1 MRNFWAIGLCAATV
15 VITGCGETKK
25 APDSTAMAAIAQRKV
40 PGDTVELSPESLRN
54 QALRVETVGRRQIT
68 DRKVFPASVEEAANR
83 SSTVSVPIAGRIQ
96 QISVDVGSRV
106 RAGQIVATLNST
118 ELGSAKA
125 ELLSAK
131 ANLLAVKSR
140 LLVAKSQSQRESYLA
155 ERGISSQRE
164 KQEAQVQLSS
174 AQAQYEGA
182 ETTIQAAE
190 ARLLALGLVESEVNQ
205 LINGKDIT
213 PRLYARS
220 PIAGQVLVR
229 QARVGQV
236 IQPGEAMFNISDLSE
251 VWVVLK
257 VFQSDLGRLQAGDRV
272 RFSVRGG
279 QTVNGRVLLVSDTLD
294 PQTRTADVRVVIPNA
309 DRKLKPGMLVQAE
322 VDLGASSREVLAIPE
337 QAIYEVDGKRVVFIR
352 EAMARFAARPV
363 TVGNRIGTYV
373 EVLSGLKAGEAIV
386 VEGGFVLKAELLKS

>member
-1 MRNFWAIGLCAATV
+1 MRNFWAIGLCVSTV
-15 VITGCGETKK
+15 LITGCSETKK
-25 APDSTAMAAIAQRKV
+25 APDATAMAAISQRKM
-40 PGDTVELSPESLRN
+40 PADTVELSPESLRN

-68 DRKVFPASVEEAANR
+68 DHKVFPASIEEAANR

-125 ELLSAK
+125 DLLSAK

-140 LLVAKSQSQRESYLA
+140 LLVSKSQSQRESYLA

-182 ETTIQAAE
+182 KTAIQAAE
-190 ARLLALGLVESEVNQ
+190 ARLLALGLVESEVSQ

-220 PIAGQVLVR
+220 PVAGQVLVR
-229 QARVGQV
+229 KARVGQV
-236 IQPGEAMFNISDLSE
+236 VQPGEALFNIADLSE

-257 VFQSDLGRLQAGDRV
+257 VFQSDLGRLQVGDRV
-272 RFSVRGG
+272 RFSVRGE

-294 PQTRTADVRVVIPNA
+294 PQTRTADVRVVIPNP
-309 DRKLKPGMLVQAE
+309 DHKLKPGMLVQAE
-322 VDLGASSREVLAIPE
+322 VDFGGSSREVLAIPE
-337 QAIYEVDGKRVVFIR
+337 QAIYEVNGKRVVFIR
-352 EAMARFAARPV
+352 EAMARFVARPI